1 MKKYTLND
9 VINQNYN
16 NLDNISNNVLLNN
29 MIELCTIKQND
40 IKSATVLKFIEKAL
54 QNIDDVE
61 YITSIDQLLGKF
73 ERMYFSEN
81 KKELNEILYNCYHIT
96 TSNVIK
102 ISMMRRAQY
111 FKITRMFRNKMIDEE
126 KDFYNDN
133 VG

>member
-1 MKKYTLND
+1 MK
-9 VINQNYN
+9 
-16 NLDNISNNVLLNN
+16 
-29 MIELCTIKQND
+29 EC
-40 IKSATVLKFIEKAL
+40 
-54 QNIDDVE
+54 
-61 YITSIDQLLGKF
+61 
-73 ERMYFSEN
+73 EN